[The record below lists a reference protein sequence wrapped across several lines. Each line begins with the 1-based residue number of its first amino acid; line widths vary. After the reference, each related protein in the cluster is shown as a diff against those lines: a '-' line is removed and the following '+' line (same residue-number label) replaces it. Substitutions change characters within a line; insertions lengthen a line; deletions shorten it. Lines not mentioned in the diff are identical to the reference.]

1 MVVDRFV
8 KGVLLQWCRMLC
20 LVVVAGGAQAMDV
33 GAPGTRGSDATPHF
47 DYLQDATNSLTLAQA
62 QQTFADGK
70 FATQPHATTALKFG
84 FGPSAYWLRLT
95 LRNPSDQASAQVLQI
110 ANAQI
115 SSVVFYSPDA
125 NGAYR
130 SLATGSELPFSS
142 RAYADRH
149 FVFPLDLPARAEQ
162 VVYLRLQTQLSL
174 NVPAQLWPK
183 EDFLVQA
190 RDDYA
195 VQAWYFGMAVAMLV
209 FNLLLFIALRDR
221 IYLLYVAFLFFAV
234 LVIGAKNG
242 LAAEFF
248 WPARLT
254 WNNFSYYTC
263 ASFSLVALIA
273 FTRRMLT
280 TARVV
285 PLPDRGLRALMAV
298 HLLAPV
304 VYWFAIR
311 ETAPFTIALFMATAI
326 YLFAVGLWCA
336 FKRMRTAYFYVGAF
350 VMLMIGGMVT
360 LMRTL
365 DWLPTNAFTVDGL
378 QLGSSLEMLLLAFAL
393 ADRYN
398 TLRKEKLQAQH
409 DLVDAQREN
418 ERNQELQVLNEK
430 LEALA
435 MVDGLTGIANRRQF
449 DQALTKEWARMQRLE
464 QPLAVLMLD
473 VDWFKPYNDHYGH
486 QTGDECLRAV
496 AQALAMLCR
505 SSDLVA
511 RYGGEEFVLIAP
523 AIDSANA
530 LALARRACEAVQ
542 ALGLVHV
549 NSVPGVITVSVG
561 VAVLVP
567 GMDTSAQALLQAADA
582 ALYQAKAQGRNR
594 AVLAW
599 A

>member
-1 MVVDRFV
+1 MGVDRLV
-8 KGVLLQWCRMLC
+8 RCVLHWCCTLS
-20 LVVVAGGAQAMDV
+20 LALAAGGAYAMDV
-33 GAPGTRGSDATPHF
+33 GALGSRGQDVTPHLA
-47 DYLQDATNSLTLAQA
+47 YLQDTTNSLTLAQA
-62 QQTFADGK
+62 QQAFDSGRFT
-70 FATQPHATTALKFG
+70 TQPEATTALKFG
-84 FGPSAYWLRLT
+84 FGPSAYWLRLA
-95 LRNPSDQASAQVLQI
+95 LRNPSDLASAQMLQI

-125 NGAYR
+125 TGAYR
-130 SLATGSELPFSS
+130 SVATGSELPFAS
-142 RAYADRH
+142 RAYASRH
-149 FVFPLDLPARAEQ
+149 YVLPLELPARSAQ

-190 RDDYA
+190 RNDYA
-195 VQAWYFGMAVAMLV
+195 VQAAYFGMAVAMLI

-221 IYLLYVAFLFFAV
+221 TYLLYVAFLFFAV
-234 LVIGAKNG
+234 LVISAKNG

-254 WNNFSYYTC
+254 WNNFAYYTS
-263 ASFSLVALIA
+263 ASFSFVALIA

-280 TARVV
+280 TAQVA
-285 PLPDRGLRALMAV
+285 PALDKGLRALMVA
-298 HLLAPV
+298 HLLAPG
-304 VYWFAIR
+304 VYWIAIR
-311 ETAPFTIALFMATAI
+311 ETAPFTIAAFMATAI
-326 YLFAVGLWCA
+326 YLFSVGLWCV

-350 VMLMIGGMVT
+350 VMLMVGGMVT

-398 TLRKEKLQAQH
+398 TMRKEKLQAQH
-409 DLVDAQREN
+409 DLLNAQREN

-449 DQALTKEWARMQRLE
+449 DQALPKEWARMQRLE

-486 QTGDECLRAV
+486 QAGDECLRAV
-496 AQALAMLCR
+496 AQALATLCR

-542 ALGLVHV
+542 ALRLAHV
-549 NSVPGVITVSVG
+549 SAEPGVITVSAG

-567 GMDTSAQALLQAADA
+567 GLGTSAQALLQAADA
-582 ALYQAKAQGRNR
+582 ALYQAKALGRNR
-594 AVLAW
+594 AVLVQA
-599 A
+599 